1 MSELRTNTFG
11 GNCERGNVTIDT
23 QRVLDSCRD
32 RDCFENA
39 RVYLT
44 AAGEQTLASANNIRT
59 VSSSILYAYVGVDEV
74 PFNCGF
80 YRVSVCY
87 YILTE
92 FEACLGA
99 GRSETVKGISV
110 VEKDVILYGGEGNY
124 VTFTSSENGSFCAPF
139 NMKNRRTNAPVA
151 SVDTVEPIV
160 LGTKIVDCSCPC
172 SANEYVEFP
181 EGICDCLG
189 GNAIVNTNS
198 SRLYVSLGIFS
209 IIKITRPTQLLISA
223 QDSSV
228 PEKEC
233 VPATNDE
240 DPCALFGAMDFP
252 SQRFRVSN
260 QCTSQS
266 DKGGRRCGCQN
277 RQS

>member
-1 MSELRTNTFG
+1 MSELRTNICG
-11 GNCERGNVTIDT
+11 GNNERGNVTIDT
-23 QRVLDSCRD
+23 NRVLDSCRD

-44 AAGEQTLASANNIRT
+44 ASGEQALAAANNIRT

-92 FEACLGA
+92 FEACLGV
-99 GRSETVKGISV
+99 GRSETVKGLSV
-110 VEKDVILYGGEGNY
+110 VQKDVILYGGEGNY
-124 VTFTSSENGSFCAPF
+124 VTFTSSENGSFCAPWSM
-139 NMKNRRTNAPVA
+139 NNRKSNAPIA

-160 LGTKIVDCSCPC
+160 LGTKIVDCNCPC
-172 SANEYVEFP
+172 SVNEYVDFP

-189 GNAIVNTNS
+189 GNVIVNTNS
-198 SRLYVSLGIFS
+198 SRLYISLGIFS
-209 IIKITRPTQLLISA
+209 IIKITRPAQLLISA

-233 VPATNDE
+233 VPATSDE
-240 DPCALFGAMDFP
+240 DPCSLFNAMDFP
-252 SQRFRVSN
+252 TQRFRSASHPATPN
-260 QCTSQS
+260 
-266 DKGGRRCGCQN
+266 DRNGRRCGCQN
-277 RQS
+277 K